1 LIIDSF
7 SIKFTTKSNKSKGTA
22 EEKTKLISMDIANT
36 IANDK
41 HLCQIQQEMKVNFAK
56 KAVANKTFASTE

>member
-1 LIIDSF
+1 
-7 SIKFTTKSNKSKGTA
+7 
-22 EEKTKLISMDIANT
+22 MDIANT

-56 KAVANKTFASTE
+56 KAVANKTFASTEQEDQYMKGKAPQ